1 MPLSPKTPLMAAAL
15 ASLALAGWAG
25 ADPANAADGFVGV
38 THGDQLVTFHS
49 DTIPGLS
56 AAHGID
62 GLPGGERLVAL
73 DALPGSRELL
83 ALGASGTVYGL
94 DAAQHKV
101 TRTVAG
107 FGAAITPNTPVTLTV
122 APDGATAQVVADGH
136 AKVLDLASGAV
147 KSDVPGAPAI
157 PALMPA
163 ATGPTTTTTTD
174 DGLQW
179 ILTGVPTR
187 ARQPHQSRLFR
198 FDPATGK
205 LRGQGSFF
213 FEQLDAIAA
222 TGPVADDT
230 TAPTATVRIP
240 RQTVRDAV
248 RHRGFVA
255 IVKTGEPGQTVMSA
269 RLGGKYK
276 GFGFATAIERGELR
290 VLASEKQASIRKL
303 AGRRLRLHIAVH
315 DWAGNT
321 KTIDRYF
328 TLAR

>member
-1 MPLSPKTPLMAAAL
+1 MMAAAL
-15 ASLALAGWAG
+15 ASLALAV
-25 ADPANAADGFVGV
+25 PAASHAADGFVGV
-38 THGDQLVTFHS
+38 THGDRMVTFHS

-56 AAHGID
+56 AAQGID
-62 GLPGGERLVAL
+62 GLPGGERLIAL
-73 DALPGSRELL
+73 DALPGSHELL

-107 FGAAITPNTPVTLTV
+107 FGAAILPGGPVTLTV
-122 APDGATAQVVADGH
+122 APDGATARVVAGGRD
-136 AKVLDLASGAV
+136 KLLDLATGAV
-147 KSDVPGAPAI
+147 KSDVPGTPAI
-157 PALMPA
+157 PAVTPA

-174 DGLQW
+174 DGIQW
-179 ILTGVPTR
+179 ILTGVPTQ

-198 FDPATGK
+198 YDPATGK

-222 TGPVADDT
+222 TGTVADDT
-230 TAPTATVRIP
+230 TAPAATVRIP

-255 IVKTGEPGQTVMSA
+255 IVKTSEPGQTVMSA
-269 RLGGKYK
+269 RLGGRYK
-276 GFGFATAIERGELR
+276 GFGFGTAIERGELR

-303 AGRRLRLHIAVH
+303 AGKRLRLHIAVH

>member
-1 MPLSPKTPLMAAAL
+1 MAAAL
-15 ASLALAGWAG
+15 ASLALAAP
-25 ADPANAADGFVGV
+25 AAANAADGFVGV

-56 AAHGID
+56 AAQGID
-62 GLPGGERLVAL
+62 GLPGGERLIAL
-73 DALPGSRELL
+73 DALPGTHELL

-94 DAAQHKV
+94 GAGGNGYTV

-107 FGAAITPNTPVTLTV
+107 FGAAITPDTPVTLTV
-122 APDGATAQVVADGH
+122 APDGATAHVVADGH
-136 AKVLDLASGAV
+136 DKVLDLATGAV
-147 KSDVPGAPAI
+147 KSDVPGTPAI
-157 PALMPA
+157 PAVTPA

-187 ARQPHQSRLFR
+187 AREPHQSRLFR
-198 FDPATGK
+198 YDPATGK

-222 TGPVADDT
+222 TGTVADDT

-255 IVKTGEPGQTVMSA
+255 VVQTSEPGQTVMSA

-276 GFGFATAIERGELR
+276 GFGFGTAIERGELR

-303 AGRRLRLHIAVH
+303 AGKRLRLHIAVH

-328 TLAR
+328 TLSR